1 MKKKVT
7 KKASESE
14 KSKFQQMSNELKECK
29 LPVTF
34 KIASNENVG
43 IFFSYITI
51 NKKIVS
57 AVFSLY

>member
-1 MKKKVT
+1 MKKKVM

-43 IFFSYITI
+43 IFFPYITM

-57 AVFSLY
+57 GIFSLY